1 MRLLTFAMRLVKRLI
16 FVEILDPP
24 IMHVTGSFL
33 FLMTRLIAVISLFN
47 KGPPYFFFTYFKK
60 SNEYFLV

>member
-24 IMHVTGSFL
+24 IIHVTGSFL
-33 FLMTRLIAVISLFN
+33 FLIIRLIDITSFLN
-47 KGPPYFFFTYFKK
+47 NGPAYFFLRT
-60 SNEYFLV
+60 L